1 MTGSI
6 SRFARR
12 PTSSGAVACSC
23 RQVLGVHDWT
33 RACCWRRIGRWDW
46 LALPLLLGITA
57 AAIGIPATAAAIG
70 YPIAFALKGFV
81 RRSENLGQLT
91 TVLGV
96 VLGLAYVTLS
106 VTGELLTVVERLEP
120 VLQSPPVAWFG
131 HLALV
136 TTPNAGVDL
145 TGPLVPFGLMPVLV
159 IGGTVLAVP
168 AARYAWLA
176 DTARASADEGRN
188 CRPRRI
194 RVSMRYLPLSAER
207 PRRVASLS
215 TTLRRA
221 VRSPFQFV
229 FVAPPLVAAI
239 VFIEGL

>member
-1 MTGSI
+1 
-6 SRFARR
+6 
-12 PTSSGAVACSC
+12 
-23 RQVLGVHDWT
+23 
-33 RACCWRRIGRWDW
+33 
-46 LALPLLLGITA
+46 
-57 AAIGIPATAAAIG
+57 
-70 YPIAFALKGFV
+70 
-81 RRSENLGQLT
+81 
-91 TVLGV
+91 VLGV

-145 TGPLVPFGLMPVLV
+145 TGPLVLLGLMPVLV

-176 DTARASADEGRN
+176 DTARASADEGAELPSAPDSRVDAVLAVV
-188 CRPRRI
+188 CRAPETRGI
-194 RVSMRYLPLSAER
+194 A
-207 PRRVASLS
+207 S

-239 VFIEGL
+239 VFIEGAVTTGSVPWYVPWFVVGTVRGLRGRVAAESVGESGFDPSDAVDGSGTRPTCRLRNVTAAALVGVP